1 MRELAKAIEEGRLK
15 PIVVGPIEIYIPG
28 QAKPSGPHVHRADID
43 AGNCALA
50 KAVLDEEAAKAEHLW
65 RK

>member
-15 PIVVGPIEIYIPG
+15 PIYIPG